1 MGSRLRILIM
11 LIGAALVVATF
22 TYPLWRP
29 DPMAGVEEAAVFP
42 ELNSVQ
48 LAGFQMLSIADQ
60 RLYLQM
66 RDVNVIM
73 AEDMVRARLRPDV
86 TLPPEQQEP
95 LSTEGAVVVA
105 TGEFAPVVIPEDAE
119 ELEREPS
126 LFRALFNGTA
136 GNVTVYQY
144 ADGSQFMHIDSLDV
158 HRGPNLR
165 VLLSSLPDP
174 LNGDEILADN
184 LRLDLGALPAN
195 TGNMNFPSVP
205 VDVSAYASVVIF
217 DSTYNE
223 IFGVAELN

>member
-11 LIGAALVVATF
+11 LMGAVVVVVTY

-29 DPMAGVEEAAVFP
+29 DPMAGVEEAVIFP
-42 ELNSVQ
+42 ALNAAQ
-48 LAGFQMLSIADQ
+48 LVGFQALPAADQ
-60 RLYLQM
+60 RVYLQM

-86 TLPPEQQEP
+86 ALPPEQQDS
-95 LSTEGAVVVA
+95 LSTDGAVVVA
-105 TGEFAPVVIPEDAE
+105 AGEFAPVVLPEDD
-119 ELEREPS
+119 EREPS
-126 LFRALFNGTA
+126 PFHALFNGTA
-136 GNVTVYQY
+136 GKVTVYQY

-165 VLLSSLPDP
+165 VLLSRLPDP
-174 LNGDEILADN
+174 LNGEEILADN

-195 TGNMNFPSVP
+195 TGNMNFHSVP
-205 VDVSAYASVVIF
+205 VDVNDYGSVVIF